1 MATDAPITT
10 RGELITNEDTRLAA
24 VRALAK
30 LMDTAITLP
39 GTNVKVGLDSL
50 IGLIP
55 GVGDLIGSAIAG
67 YIVLVA
73 SHMGVSRIVIARMM
87 LNLGIDAVVGVVP
100 VVGDLLDVAWKAN
113 VKNVELLE
121 RALADPRAAK
131 RGSLWLMVGVVAVV
145 VLLAAGATALT
156 WFLLSY
162 LSGK

>member
-1 MATDAPITT
+1 MATDAPITA

-39 GTNVKVGLDSL
+39 GTNVKIGLDSL

-55 GVGDLIGSAIAG
+55 GIGDLIGSAIGG

-73 SHMGVSRIVIARMM
+73 SQMGVSRVVIARMLM
-87 LNLGIDAVVGVVP
+87 NLGIDAVVGVVP

-131 RGSLWLMVGVVAVV
+131 RGSLWLMVGIVAAV
-145 VLLAAGATALT
+145 VLLAAGAAALT
-156 WFLLSY
+156 WFLLAY

>member
-10 RGELITNEDTRLAA
+10 RGELITNEDTRLSA

-39 GTNVKVGLDSL
+39 GTNIKLGLDSL

-55 GVGDLIGSAIAG
+55 GLGDLIGSAIGG

-73 SHMGVSRIVIARMM
+73 SHMGVSRIVIARML

-131 RGSLWLMVGVVAVV
+131 RGSLWMIIGIVAAV
-145 VLLAAGATALT
+145 VLLAVGAAALT